1 MCVLHAASSDHAL
14 CMHHLIMTTMK
25 VASYGRSKLS
35 AALLLRFEF
44 LHTEMITTLLTPLSK
59 IEQREE
65 GMESR
70 FSRMQQKRA
79 SSAERDMLHVRR
91 GKSCIA
97 VIPEIVDCTFSL
109 ALCEYYT

>member
-1 MCVLHAASSDHAL
+1 
-14 CMHHLIMTTMK
+14 MTTMK

-44 LHTEMITTLLTPLSK
+44 LHTEMIPTLLTPLSK

-79 SSAERDMLHVRR
+79 SSAGTR
-91 GKSCIA
+91 GTCCMSEEA
-97 VIPEIVDCTFSL
+97 RV
-109 ALCEYYT
+109 ALQSYQK

>member
-44 LHTEMITTLLTPLSK
+44 LHTEMIPTLLTPLSK

-79 SSAERDMLHVRR
+79 SSAGTR
-91 GKSCIA
+91 GTCCMSEEA
-97 VIPEIVDCTFSL
+97 RV
-109 ALCEYYT
+109 ALQSYQK